1 MDIAMFGAWFKSLE
15 EKECEWSFCNLLHTI
30 AMHTVLQST
39 LRFLL
44 WAHPYWAVLKP
55 KYSCPPMNRA
65 AHTISE
71 WQPKRWPQ
79 GTESL
84 QIILTTALGLPASGK
99 GNKAGLTQPAVKL
112 RDGAAAIFP
121 EQRTP
126 PTHTHPKNLGIP
138 KWKIVNLTNS
148 WKCFDCLN
156 MP

>member
-1 MDIAMFGAWFKSLE
+1 
-15 EKECEWSFCNLLHTI
+15 
-30 AMHTVLQST
+30 
-39 LRFLL
+39 
-44 WAHPYWAVLKP
+44 
-55 KYSCPPMNRA
+55 MNRA

-121 EQRTP
+121 EHDLFCDSRLV
-126 PTHTHPKNLGIP
+126 KM
-138 KWKIVNLTNS
+138 IVN
-148 WKCFDCLN
+148 
-156 MP
+156 